1 MGVYVLGIFAAMLAS
16 LGWGTDAVLARQGL
30 RQIPPALG
38 TFLSLC
44 AGLAMA
50 AIILLVTDPAGLAQY
65 PPGAFAWF
73 ALIGVINFLVG
84 RQCNYNAT
92 KRLGATR
99 AVSIMACSPLI
110 SIILAVALT
119 GERVNVLQLIG
130 VVAIVGGVVLVV
142 RG

>member
-1 MGVYVLGIFAAMLAS
+1 MLGIFAAMLAS

-44 AGLAMA
+44 AGLAMCVA
-50 AIILLVTDPAGLAQY
+50 ILLVIDPTGLARY
-65 PPGAFAWF
+65 PRGAFAWF
-73 ALIGVINFLVG
+73 AMVGVINFLVG
-84 RQCNYNAT
+84 RQSNYNAT

-110 SIILAVALT
+110 SIILAVAFT
-119 GERVNVLQLIG
+119 GEHVNPAQLVGVL
-130 VVAIVGGVVLVV
+130 AIIGGVVLVV

>member
-1 MGVYVLGIFAAMLAS
+1 VFGIFAAVLAS

-38 TFLSLC
+38 TCLSLC
-44 AGLAMA
+44 AGLTGC
-50 AIILLVTDPAGLAQY
+50 IIVMLLIDPGGLAHY
-65 PPGAFAWF
+65 PASAFAWF
-73 ALIGVINFLVG
+73 AMVGVINFLIG

-99 AVSIMACSPLI
+99 AVSVMACSPI
-110 SIILAVALT
+110 VSIVLAVAFT
-119 GERVNVLQLIG
+119 GEHVNPWQLLG
-130 VVAIVGGVVLVV
+130 VAMTIGGVVLVV